1 MSLLASR
8 PVAVVTHRSLDIRLS
23 RRPMKKTGLQRPRT
37 QKAAA
42 TTGTLKIGDQWNA
55 ITIIAHSQT
64 HPLKA
69 ICELAENAID
79 AGAASVRI
87 IRRRSRGRLFLE
99 VADDGRGVA
108 PDESGAAD
116 FERIATHLCDSMKRH
131 LGAARRQGVHGEF
144 GIGLLSF
151 WSLGEEL
158 RMTSGG
164 GGTTPPRELHLVR
177 GQRHYAIRPVKGR
190 LAAAGTRVLVGPL
203 LETTK
208 NLVTGEKIARY
219 LSAELRD
226 RIRNTGVV
234 IDVVD
239 AVARREIRVVPR
251 EFDGE
256 RLEIPRRYP
265 TALGDVCVELYLR
278 SDDAAGRGGIAI
290 CKDGTRVLADI
301 ADVLAF
307 QQPPWTDRRL
317 EGLVD
322 FEALALAPG
331 TRSGI
336 VPDAALDALVA
347 VAPSIAA
354 DIQAV
359 VATREQ
365 AEAERASRQ
374 LLKQVHKAFASA
386 LSELPAEEYLFFDI
400 PKTEPALQDRAG
412 TGASGDPRPR
422 RPQSG
427 SLADGGPPLFAADP
441 GPLAAVRVTP
451 RRPRR
456 PPGGS
461 CLFTATPCDA
471 DGTPIPD
478 GVAITWRLASGSAA
492 IATDGVSCRVAS
504 SDIGMVTVEATATQR
519 DVTVSDSADLKFVVD
534 ADGDG
539 AGGRGLPG
547 YRLEAEHGQPWR
559 SRYDTVANEIVINS
573 AHRDFL
579 ASRGSAA
586 KHRRY
591 IGKLYAKEVVLTN
604 FPHESP
610 AAVMERLIEVTLRT
624 EEAL

>member
-1 MSLLASR
+1 MKTSK
-8 PVAVVTHRSLDIRLS
+8 T
-23 RRPMKKTGLQRPRT
+23 KKTQT
-37 QKAAA
+37 NATA
-42 TTGTLKIGDQWNA
+42 TTGTLRIGDQWNA

-87 IRRRSRGRLFLE
+87 IRRRAQGKLFLE

-108 PDESGAAD
+108 TDESGLPD

-131 LGAARRQGVHGEF
+131 LGTAQRQGVHGEF

-158 RMTSGG
+158 RMASGSG
-164 GGTTPPRELHLVR
+164 VGPLRELHLVR
-177 GQRHYAIRPVKGR
+177 GQRQYAIRPVRGR
-190 LAAAGTRVLVGPL
+190 LAVRGTRVSVGPL

-226 RIRNTGVV
+226 RIRNTGVT

-239 AVARREIRVVPR
+239 AVARREVRVVPR

-265 TALGDVCVELYLR
+265 TPLGEVGVEIYLR
-278 SDDAAGRGGIAI
+278 GDDATGSGGIAV

-301 ADVLAF
+301 TELLAF

-347 VAPSIAA
+347 VAPAIAA
-354 DIQAV
+354 DISACV
-359 VATREQ
+359 SGREQ

-386 LSELPAEEYLFFDI
+386 LAELPAEEYLFFDI

-412 TGASGDPRPR
+412 TGTGASGESSRPSKPGR
-422 RPQSG
+422 AAAEDAPT
-427 SLADGGPPLFAADP
+427 LFTADP
-441 GPLAAVRVTP
+441 GPLAAVRISP

-456 PPGGS
+456 TPGGS

-471 DGTPIPD
+471 DGTPIPN
-478 GVAITWRLASGSAA
+478 GVATSWQILSGSAA
-492 IATDGVSCRVAS
+492 IATDGSSCRVAS
-504 SDIGMVTVEATATQR
+504 SDLGIVTVEATARQAG
-519 DVTVSDSADLKFVVD
+519 VEVSDRVDLKFMID
-534 ADGDG
+534 ADADT

-547 YRLEAEHGQPWR
+547 YRLEPEHGQPWR
-559 SRYDTVANEIVINS
+559 SRYDGTANEIVINS

-579 ASRGSAA
+579 ASRASAA

-591 IGKLYAKEVVLTN
+591 VGKLYAKEVVLTN

-610 AAVMERLIEVTLRT
+610 AEVMERLIEVTLRT
-624 EEAL
+624 EDAL